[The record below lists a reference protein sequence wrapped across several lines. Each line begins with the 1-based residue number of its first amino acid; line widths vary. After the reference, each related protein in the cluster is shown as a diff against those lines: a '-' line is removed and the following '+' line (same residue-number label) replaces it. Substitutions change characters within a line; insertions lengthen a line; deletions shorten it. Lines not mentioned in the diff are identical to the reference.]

1 MGQSHL
7 ARQLGTGDAVVI
19 GLCAMIGAGVFVV
32 FAPAAQAAGAD
43 LLIGL
48 GIAAVVAFCNAVS
61 AAQLAIAYPSS
72 GGAYHFGRIVLGP
85 WWWFLAG
92 CGFMIGKTAS
102 CAGMAMTF
110 AAHALPEASSWRHRL
125 LAAAAVVTLT
135 SANLRGIHRTAL
147 VARVLLGATLLTLGV
162 VIIVCTAG
170 EAGNP
175 DAWRSGDQGGLPGV
189 LQAAGLFFFAFAGSA
204 PMATLAEEDRRPHGG
219 CGPPRSRGAR
229 KRSEPLGAGVE
240 AGGPV
245 GGWPYANS

>member
-85 WWWFLAG
+85 G
-92 CGFMIGKTAS
+92 GGS
-102 CAGMAMTF
+102 
-110 AAHALPEASSWRHRL
+110 L
-125 LAAAAVVTLT
+125 L
-135 SANLRGIHRTAL
+135 
-147 VARVLLGATLLTLGV
+147 
-162 VIIVCTAG
+162 
-170 EAGNP
+170 
-175 DAWRSGDQGGLPGV
+175 DGD
-189 LQAAGLFFFAFAGSA
+189 S
-204 PMATLAEEDRRPHGG
+204 
-219 CGPPRSRGAR
+219 
-229 KRSEPLGAGVE
+229 
-240 AGGPV
+240 
-245 GGWPYANS
+245 